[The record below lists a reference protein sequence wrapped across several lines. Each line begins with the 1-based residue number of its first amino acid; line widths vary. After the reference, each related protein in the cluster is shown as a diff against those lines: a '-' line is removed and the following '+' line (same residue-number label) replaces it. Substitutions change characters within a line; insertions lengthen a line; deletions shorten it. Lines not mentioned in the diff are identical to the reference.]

1 MSQEKAGE
9 ITIAGK
15 RVPVYYEDKSG
26 KMVVPGDFEREIVL
40 DFVGRA
46 LATPVTAVTIVV
58 MGAYRDIRVTYE
70 KARGFVETELLA
82 IREAGDVQNDKIR
95 SEAEVARMKNTL
107 DTFGS
112 ELAKLS
118 DSNYPEFHYPEEVKK
133 MYADNL
139 KRRMEE
145 KLKSFKG

>member
-1 MSQEKAGE
+1 MSKQKTGE
-9 ITIAGK
+9 ITIAGR
-15 RVPVYYEDKSG
+15 RVPVYYEDQSG
-26 KMVVPGDFEREIVL
+26 KMVVPSDVEREIVL

-46 LATPVTAVTIVV
+46 LATPVTAVTIIA

-70 KARGFVETELLA
+70 KANGFVKNEILA
-82 IREAGDVQNDKIR
+82 IREAVNNQNDAIR
-95 SEAEVARMKNTL
+95 SEGEVARMNNTFH
-107 DTFGS
+107 TFGS